1 MENKGQTH
9 STESKDIKK
18 LKVLENIIL
27 LVVFLFIAYSLD
39 NYFFTIP
46 VIVSVLKG
54 TALISVLAMA
64 ESIVLA
70 AGGIDLSIASI
81 GLLSSSIMFFFVE
94 AELTGVVPAIIV
106 SIIAGGCIG
115 LINGIFVSKLRIN
128 PIIVTMSTALF
139 ARGVSGSISNN
150 IAIFNTKPEFAFFKS
165 VYFSIIPVSCIF
177 TLGIM
182 VFCYLIFR
190 FTVVG
195 RQIFAVG
202 GSEESSRLCGLKWTG
217 LRH

>member
-9 STESKDIKK
+9 STESKKILKK

-81 GLLSSSIMFFFVE
+81 GLYL
-94 AELTGVVPAIIV
+94 PA
-106 SIIAGGCIG
+106 SCFLCG
-115 LINGIFVSKLRIN
+115 SRIN
-128 PIIVTMSTALF
+128 
-139 ARGVSGSISNN
+139 SGR
-150 IAIFNTKPEFAFFKS
+150 P
-165 VYFSIIPVSCIF
+165 
-177 TLGIM
+177 
-182 VFCYLIFR
+182 
-190 FTVVG
+190 
-195 RQIFAVG
+195 
-202 GSEESSRLCGLKWTG
+202 
-217 LRH
+217 